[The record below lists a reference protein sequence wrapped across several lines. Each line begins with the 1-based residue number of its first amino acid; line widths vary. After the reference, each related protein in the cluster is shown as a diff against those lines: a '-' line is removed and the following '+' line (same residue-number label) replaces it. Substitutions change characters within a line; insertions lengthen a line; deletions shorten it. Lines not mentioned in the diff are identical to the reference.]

1 MARRETLLKEE
12 NIETL
17 KLYMSGKSE
26 AECGAAVGIS
36 RGGAKDRLRAYRDAG
51 ILEGS
56 FNRGGTP
63 ICHWDSLNA
72 LREEEGLPPVEEITA
87 PTRSVNVEIPKPKPK
102 PKSTTPKSVSE
113 PTPVSTPVAPPAQFT
128 EAEVTVL
135 KTLVR
140 EAQEKTTEP
149 LSKLIPNSGNK
160 TARNFR
166 IEDNLFAEVQATAK
180 RENISATAILERALR
195 DYLEV
200 DYYDG

>member
-17 KLYMSGKSE
+17 KLYMGGKSE

-63 ICHWDSLNA
+63 VCHWDSLNA

-149 LSKLIPNSGNK
+149 LSKLIPNPGNK

-200 DYYDG
+200 DYL